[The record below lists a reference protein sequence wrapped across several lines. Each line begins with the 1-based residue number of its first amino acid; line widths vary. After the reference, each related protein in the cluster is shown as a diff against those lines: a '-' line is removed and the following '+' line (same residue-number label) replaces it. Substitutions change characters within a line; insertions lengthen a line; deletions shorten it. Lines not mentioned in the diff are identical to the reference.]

1 MEAGTRKS
9 TFRVILTKYSHQ
21 FQLCL
26 LNIVCFGLPTEC
38 HLARSHLLDFSC
50 AVQKNL
56 VFLGEK
62 CGRKV
67 WISYLSLHIGGMIL
81 CPTEKS
87 VPVQG
92 FCCYQ
97 WCEAISW
104 SEVLGRPAQK
114 SGPGEQE
121 ETLGREE
128 QKQWNE
134 FLSTCRI
141 QLVFC
146 FVQPQKMQDRWPGHL
161 CLSSRQQRKCNSAW
175 ENREHWSSFSK
186 CWCAPG
192 CDLQPSHYLYI
203 LFLGGFAKSQ
213 GFR

>member
-1 MEAGTRKS
+1 MS
-9 TFRVILTKYSHQ
+9 TSHLYLFFVNFLCLSLTHFYVELFFDWLVMCSLYIKKISKGCILKDMACVNGGRNQEVQFRVILTKYSHQ

-104 SEVLGRPAQK
+104 SEILGRPIQK

-121 ETLGREE
+121 ETLGNEE
-128 QKQWNE
+128 
-134 FLSTCRI
+134 
-141 QLVFC
+141 
-146 FVQPQKMQDRWPGHL
+146 
-161 CLSSRQQRKCNSAW
+161 
-175 ENREHWSSFSK
+175 
-186 CWCAPG
+186 
-192 CDLQPSHYLYI
+192 
-203 LFLGGFAKSQ
+203 
-213 GFR
+213 